1 MILFKEVTPVS
12 GGGGKSSTEV
22 LLTLTK
28 LRIAQIRQKM
38 QHPKI
43 RKCTHEL
50 LMIVLM
56 SYSGPVVSG

>member
-1 MILFKEVTPVS
+1 MILFKGVTPVS
-12 GGGGKSSTEV
+12 GGGGKSSTGV

-28 LRIAQIRQKM
+28 LRIAQIRPKM